1 MIRAN
6 FFLTILF
13 SILFLGCDAGGDED
27 VSGGTNPTEIT
38 PTNLSMTINIQG
50 SSTNAAGDGSGKIS
64 INASATNAERYT
76 FNFGTGDSIDS
87 TTGLVDYTFTAVGE
101 NQYTV
106 KVFAYS
112 STNHFISTSQTI
124 IVLVSSPAGSNCGDD
139 PNLLWC
145 DEFEY
150 TGTPDPSKWTM
161 QIGTGNGGWG
171 NDEAQYYT
179 DRTNNLKVS
188 DGTLKIIAKKE
199 PYGGKQYTSGRIITY
214 QKYDFTYGRIEI
226 RAKLPSEAGTWPA
239 LWLLGSSFETNT
251 WPLCGEMDIMEQ
263 FVDKS
268 IVKSTM
274 HWQNQ
279 DGTRAEYGEDKNI
292 DNPTDFHIYEFDW
305 KPGSVKTS
313 VDGVQMFSMTTN
325 NTMPFDENFFMILNL
340 AMGGNKGAG
349 PISPTFSED
358 ILEIDYVRVYKN

>member
-1 MIRAN
+1 MGAK
-6 FFLTILF
+6 FFFTV
-13 SILFLGCDAGGDED
+13 SISMLLLSCGSGDEENIG
-27 VSGGTNPTEIT
+27 GGTSTTDIT
-38 PTNLSMTINIQG
+38 PSNLTLNVDIQG
-50 SSTNAAGDGSGKIS
+50 AANNAAGDGSGNIR
-64 INASATNAERYT
+64 ITASANNAVRYT
-76 FNFGTGDSIDS
+76 FNFGTGDSVDS
-87 TTGLVDYTFTAVGE
+87 TSGIVDYTFTTVGT

-112 STNHFISTSQTI
+112 STNHFVSASRTI
-124 IVLVSSPAGSNCGDD
+124 TVLVDSPAGSNCGND

-150 TGTPDPSKWTM
+150 SGTPDSTKWTM
-161 QIGTGNGGWG
+161 QTGTGSGGWG

-179 DRTNNLKVS
+179 DRTNNLLVS

-199 PYGGKQYTSGRIITY
+199 PYSGMEYTSGRIISH

-263 FVDKS
+263 FADKS

-292 DNPTDFHIYEFDW
+292 SNPTDFHIYEFDW
-305 KPGSVKTS
+305 KPGSVKTFL
-313 VDGVQMFSMTTN
+313 DGVQMFSMTTN
-325 NTMPFDENFFMILNL
+325 NNMPFDENFFLILNL

-349 PISPTFSED
+349 SISPTFSED